1 MKISRGTVVSIDF
14 TLTDDAG
21 EVIDS
26 SDGGEPL
33 VYLHGEGH
41 IVEGLERALEGRKE
55 GDSFSVDVE
64 PELGYGEESGE
75 EPVRVSR
82 KQLPAEPPP
91 EVGMDLHAVDDSGE
105 EQTFWIVDVDDE
117 SVLLSADHPLAGLT
131 LHFDVKVREVR
142 AATEEELAHGHAHGP
157 DGHHHH

>member
-1 MKISRGTVVSIDF
+1 
-14 TLTDDAG
+14 
-21 EVIDS
+21 
-26 SDGGEPL
+26 
-33 VYLHGEGH
+33 
-41 IVEGLERALEGRKE
+41 
-55 GDSFSVDVE
+55 
-64 PELGYGEESGE
+64 
-75 EPVRVSR
+75 
-82 KQLPAEPPP
+82 
-91 EVGMDLHAVDDSGE
+91 MDLHAVDDSGE